1 MRQDDDDLQDLDLD
15 DDELDQDQDD
25 RAIRIGP
32 LRISRDMLVLL
43 GALAFLILA
52 VILTFLFPVEDEEQI
67 AQQVAETVVAETA
80 LAETAGI
87 KTAIAITA
95 TTQMTTTG
103 TPGIVGPG
111 TPSPTGT
118 GEDAY
123 PSPDGPEEEATGYP
137 APGQTPDAEE
147 ATPEGDGT
155 TLPTFAP
162 VRTTPTPR
170 PTATPT
176 PDAGYPA
183 PQPTSPPPPTSPPR
197 PTSPPP
203 PTSPPR
209 PTATQDLSEEPD
221 PTQPAPVQ
229 PDDPGGPPV
238 TEPTGQPVEGATP
251 VVPGQPVVPGEPGAP
266 VVQVTPLP
274 TAIPVDVLAGE
285 IRWSSAQSPVILS
298 RDVQLAPGS
307 TLIIEPGVEIRL
319 GVGVAIFVDG
329 AQLRALGAP
338 GQPVRFVSDTG
349 ARWEAIF
356 GRPNSTIVLEH
367 TELTGGGAG
376 GTLLTSER
384 NSELAIRQS
393 QIYDNGGTILV
404 TDSKLEVRESQIAG
418 NDLPYGAAV
427 DAVYTGG
434 NFVTMIGNRIGGNRQ
449 SEGAPVVRLS
459 SSSTL
464 DVLNLDI
471 QSNMIR
477 GNELGSNLLLSTN
490 GSLYGTVACNTLIG
504 GNLGLSIRTQT
515 EQVPGL
521 PRLGVTNNA
530 IDNHTP
536 PIIPIYLEFGIGRG
550 ATSEVEL
557 DMTNNWWGD
566 PTGPYD
572 PQFNPL
578 GRGDSVGDN
587 IAYEPWLTEPPPCV
601 PPE

>member
-25 RAIRIGP
+25 RAIRIGS

-80 LAETAGI
+80 LAETSVAQ
-87 KTAIAITA
+87 TA
-95 TTQMTTTG
+95 TAQLTTTG
-103 TPGIVGPG
+103 SPAAGVVGAG
-111 TPSPTGT
+111 TPSPTSAG
-118 GEDAY
+118 
-123 PSPDGPEEEATGYP
+123 GYP
-137 APGQTPDAEE
+137 APSGPTAEGTGYPVPGQTPGTAGP
-147 ATPEGDGT
+147 TPEGDGT

-162 VRTTPTPR
+162 LRTTPTPR
-170 PTATPT
+170 PTATET

-183 PQPTSPPPPTSPPR
+183 PQPTSPPPPTSAPR

-203 PTSPPR
+203 PTSAPR
-209 PTATQDLSEEPD
+209 PTSTQDLSQEPD

-229 PDDPGGPPV
+229 PEEPGGPPV
-238 TEPTGQPVEGATP
+238 TEPTGQPVDGAP
-251 VVPGQPVVPGEPGAP
+251 PVVPGEPVAP
-266 VVQVTPLP
+266 VVPVTPLP

-285 IRWSSAQSPVILS
+285 IRWTSAQSPVILS

-329 AQLRALGAP
+329 ARLLALGAP
-338 GQPVRFVSDTG
+338 GQPIRFVSDTG

-427 DAVYTGG
+427 DAVYTIG

-459 SSSTL
+459 STSTL

-471 QSNMIR
+471 QSNLIR

-490 GSLYGTVACNTLIG
+490 GSLYGTVACNTLVN

-521 PRLGVTNNA
+521 PRLSVANNF